1 MQQATVV
8 DSPDWITLDGDEA
21 VRLRA
26 TPSNN
31 LVLGALT
38 FSGGLILLMGVVL
51 SVIND
56 LSTGRLL
63 AAAMIGVVFA
73 TIAAAYL
80 VIQRYEYVVTEER
93 VCERV
98 GFSSRSCNEVDVR
111 RVRDITIE
119 QSTWQRWM
127 NIGDIRFANADGSD
141 VRFSF
146 VESPEAIRETVAS
159 LVEAAN
165 VRAQ

>member
-1 MQQATVV
+1 M
-8 DSPDWITLDGDEA
+8 

-31 LVLGALT
+31 LVLGALA
-38 FSGGLILLMGVVL
+38 FSGVLILVMGVVL
-51 SVIND
+51 SVIDD

-73 TIAAAYL
+73 AIAAAYL
-80 VIQRYEYVVTEER
+80 VIQRYEYVVTDER

-98 GFSSRSCNEVDVR
+98 GFSSHSFNEVGVR
-111 RVRDITIE
+111 HVRDVTIE
-119 QSTWQRWM
+119 RSMWQRWM
-127 NIGDIRFANADGSD
+127 NIGNVTFTNANGRE

-146 VESPEAIRETVAS
+146 IENPEAIRETVAP

-165 VRAQ
+165 ARSQ